1 MDNKAILIL
10 GGYGSAGLH
19 LAKLLLE
26 YTDVRLTLAG
36 RSQSK
41 AVEVSAELNTHY
53 DGIRVAGIQ
62 VDASKEEDL
71 KRALVGIDLLVVA
84 SSTSQYARQVASAAL
99 AAGVD
104 YLDIQYST
112 DKLRALQEMAP
123 KIDEQERCF
132 ITDGGFHP
140 GLPAALVRYGGKKI
154 KNLERAVVGAV
165 LKVDWGAY
173 SVGDSTAEEFVS
185 EFRNYEPL
193 VYRDDQWR
201 KTSMWRTRDFLR
213 MNYGDPFGKVYAA
226 PMMLEEMRALPE
238 MLPTLQE
245 TGFYV
250 AGFHWF
256 VDWLLFP
263 ASIAAARLGSGS
275 MTRRAGRT
283 LFWGLD
289 KFSKPPFGIVLQMK
303 AGGKQ
308 GDVWRHLV
316 VRVSHEDGYFLTA
329 APTVACIM
337 QYLEGKAS
345 APGLHFMAHIM
356 EPEQMLRDIEKMGV
370 RVAIEHE

>member
-1 MDNKAILIL
+1 MENKAILIL

-19 LAKLLLE
+19 IAKLLLE
-26 YTDVRLTLAG
+26 RTDARLTLAG

-41 AVEVSAELNTHY
+41 AVEISAELNTQY
-53 DGIRVAGIQ
+53 EDIRVAGLQ

-99 AAGVD
+99 ATGVD
-104 YLDIQYST
+104 YVDIQYST
-112 DKLRALQEMAP
+112 DKLRALQELAP
-123 KIDEQERCF
+123 VIEEQERCF

-140 GLPAALVRYGGKKI
+140 GLPAALVRYAGKKI

-173 SVGDSTAEEFVS
+173 SVGDSTAVEFVN

-193 VYRDDQWR
+193 VYRNSQWQ
-201 KTSMWRTRDFLR
+201 KTSIWRTRDFLR
-213 MNYGDPFGKVYAA
+213 MDYGEPFGKIPAA

-238 MLPTLQE
+238 MVPSLQE

-250 AGFHWF
+250 TGFNWF
-256 VDWLLFP
+256 VDWVLFP
-263 ASIAAARLGSGS
+263 MSVAAVRLGSETI
-275 MTRRAGRT
+275 TRRAGRT
-283 LFWGLD
+283 LFRGMD
-289 KFSKPPFGIVLQMK
+289 RFTKPPYGIVLQLE
-303 AGGKQ
+303 ASSGNN
-308 GDVWRHLV
+308 DTDRSILL
-316 VRVSHEDGYFLTA
+316 RISHEDGYFLTA

-337 QYLEGKAS
+337 QYLQGKANK
-345 APGLHFMAHIM
+345 PGLHFMAHIM

-370 RVAIEHE
+370 GVSIERD

>member
-1 MDNKAILIL
+1 VDNKAILIL

-19 LAKLLLE
+19 IAKLLLE
-26 YTDVRLTLAG
+26 NTDVRLTLAG

-41 AVEVSAELNTHY
+41 AVEVSAELNTQY

-84 SSTSQYARQVASAAL
+84 SSTSQYAHQVALAAL

-112 DKLRALQEMAP
+112 EKLRALQSIAP
-123 KIDEQERCF
+123 AIEEQERSF

-140 GLPAALVRYGGKKI
+140 GLPAALVRYAGKKI
-154 KNLERAVVGAV
+154 RNLERAVVGAV

-185 EFRNYEPL
+185 EFKNYEPL
-193 VYRDDQWR
+193 VYRENQWQ
-201 KTSMWRTRDFLR
+201 KVSMWRTRDFLR
-213 MNYGDPFGKVYAA
+213 MNYGDPFGKLSAA
-226 PMMLEEMRALPE
+226 PMMLEEMRDLPE
-238 MLPTLQE
+238 MLPSLKE

-250 AGFHWF
+250 VGFNWF
-256 VDWLLFP
+256 VDWFLFP

-283 LFWGLD
+283 LFRGMD
-289 KFSKPPFGIVLQMK
+289 KFSKPPYGIVLQMK
-303 AGGKQ
+303 ATGRR
-308 GDVWRHLV
+308 GDTLRPMK
-316 VRVSHEDGYFLTA
+316 VRISHEDGYFLTA

-337 QYLEGKAS
+337 QYLEGKTA

-370 RVAIEHE
+370 KVAIEYG

>member
-19 LAKLLLE
+19 IAKLLLE
-26 YTDVRLTLAG
+26 NTDVRLTLAG

-41 AVEVSAELNTHY
+41 AIKVSAELNTQY

-62 VDASKEEDL
+62 VDASKEEVL

-84 SSTSQYARQVASAAL
+84 SSTAQYAHQVASAAL

-112 DKLRALQEMAP
+112 DKLRALQAIATTIE
-123 KIDEQERCF
+123 EQERCF

-140 GLPAALVRYGGKKI
+140 GLPAALVRYAGKKVRD
-154 KNLERAVVGAV
+154 LERAVVGAV

-173 SVGDSTAEEFVS
+173 SVGDSATEEFVS
-185 EFRNYEPL
+185 EFKNYQPL
-193 VYRDDQWR
+193 VYRNGEWR
-201 KTSMWRTRDFLR
+201 KANMWRIRDFLR
-213 MNYGDPFGKVYAA
+213 MNYGEPFGKAYAA

-238 MLPTLQE
+238 MLPSLKE

-250 AGFHWF
+250 AGFNWF
-256 VDWLLFP
+256 ADWFLFP
-263 ASIAAARLGSGS
+263 MSIAAARLGPGAI
-275 MTRRAGRT
+275 TRRAGRT
-283 LFWGLD
+283 LFWGLNR
-289 KFSKPPFGIVLQMK
+289 FARPPYGIVLQMK
-303 AGGKQ
+303 ATGMKEDTARQ
-308 GDVWRHLV
+308 MKLRI
-316 VRVSHEDGYFLTA
+316 SHEDGYFLTA

-337 QYLEGKAS
+337 QYLEGKAA

-370 RVAIEHE
+370 KVTVEYE